1 MDSYTYIQY
10 GAFAS
15 AQTGNIILSIIQAFD
30 GEWLSVGK
38 KYCLPFSFLRIL
50 LTKYL
55 IDYFRK
61 RKHFWRLF
69 VLYYEAVIFS
79 LLV

>member
-1 MDSYTYIQY
+1 MKNADFLSRGAYNRTFADIYRRSHGQLYLYQY

-38 KYCLPFSFLRIL
+38 KYCLPFSFLRDSSN
-50 LTKYL
+50 K
-55 IDYFRK
+55 
-61 RKHFWRLF
+61 
-69 VLYYEAVIFS
+69 VS
-79 LLV
+79 N

>member
-1 MDSYTYIQY
+1 MQTSFHEGRTIGLLLTFIGGAMDSYTYIQY

-38 KYCLPFSFLRIL
+38 KYCLPFSFLRDSSN
-50 LTKYL
+50 K
-55 IDYFRK
+55 
-61 RKHFWRLF
+61 
-69 VLYYEAVIFS
+69 VS
-79 LLV
+79 N